1 MHITFLKIQTICF
14 VCNRVIKGE
23 IRYIGKGMYRCEKC
37 KPGSARWKRS
47 SVGKKSDAREFF
59 LLQSGC
65 NGNKNA
71 ADKTDNVQELLK
83 F

>member
-1 MHITFLKIQTICF
+1 MHIPFLKVQTICF
-14 VCNRVIKGE
+14 VCRKVIKGE

-59 LLQSGC
+59 LLQADDS
-65 NGNKNA
+65 GNKKTA
-71 ADKTDNVQELLK
+71 KKADDMQELLK